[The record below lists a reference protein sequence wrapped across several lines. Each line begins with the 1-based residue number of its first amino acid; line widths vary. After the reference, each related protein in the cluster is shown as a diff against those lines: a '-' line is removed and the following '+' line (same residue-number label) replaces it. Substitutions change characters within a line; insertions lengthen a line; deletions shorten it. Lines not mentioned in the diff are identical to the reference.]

1 MKREDFI
8 SQLERLLEGVAEEEK
23 KEALSYYRS
32 YFEDAGEEN
41 EERIL
46 KELESPE
53 KVAATIKADLGMDG
67 AGGEGEYT
75 ERGFEDSRFVQ
86 KNPVSLRKNT
96 AGKGQEASPDGYQS
110 QPAGSSQ
117 SYAGASGSTG
127 HSQSYAGASGSTGHS
142 QGYADA
148 SGSSGYSQGYNTGSS
163 QGYTSTGGGSGHSQ
177 SYTSAGGSSGY
188 GQSYADAG
196 RGYKGY
202 SSNSGDGRSTYSG
215 RTGME
220 ILLIVIIA
228 VVTSPIWLGAVTGLA
243 GGVLGLAIAA
253 VCVAGS
259 LFIAGFVLVG
269 TGIGQMA
276 AGSLAVGFGLSGAG
290 LLLLALAVLAAILCV
305 WVCGKLVPWLLR
317 LVGKL
322 WNSIFSGKEK
332 RA

>member
-96 AGKGQEASPDGYQS
+96 VGKGQEASPDGYQS

-117 SYAGASGSTG
+117 SYADASGSTG
-127 HSQSYAGASGSTGHS
+127 HSQSYT
-142 QGYADA
+142 DA
-148 SGSSGYSQGYNTGSS
+148 SGSSGYSQGYNSGSS

-202 SSNSGDGRSTYSG
+202 SSKIGRAH
-215 RTGME
+215 
-220 ILLIVIIA
+220 V
-228 VVTSPIWLGAVTGLA
+228 
-243 GGVLGLAIAA
+243 
-253 VCVAGS
+253 
-259 LFIAGFVLVG
+259 
-269 TGIGQMA
+269 
-276 AGSLAVGFGLSGAG
+276 
-290 LLLLALAVLAAILCV
+290 
-305 WVCGKLVPWLLR
+305 
-317 LVGKL
+317 
-322 WNSIFSGKEK
+322 
-332 RA
+332 